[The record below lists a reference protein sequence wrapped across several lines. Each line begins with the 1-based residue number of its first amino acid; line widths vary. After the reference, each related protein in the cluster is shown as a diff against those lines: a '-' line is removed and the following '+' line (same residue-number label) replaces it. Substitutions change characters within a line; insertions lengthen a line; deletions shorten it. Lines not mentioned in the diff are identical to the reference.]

1 MNLTLEDVEHVAAL
15 ARLGLSADE
24 KEMLRGQLSSI
35 LEHIAVLEQLD
46 TDAISPTAQV
56 NVLQNVLRHDTV
68 RPSLTQAQVLANAPR
83 HRDGF
88 LEVRAAIDTGNDGE
102 GS

>member
-1 MNLTLEDVEHVAAL
+1 MNLTREDVEHVAVL
-15 ARLGLSADE
+15 ARLGLSEEE
-24 KEMLRGQLSSI
+24 KQTLRGQLSSI
-35 LEHIAVLEQLD
+35 LDHIAVLERLD

-56 NVLQNVLRHDTV
+56 NVLENVLRDDEV

-88 LEVRAAIDTGNDGE
+88 LEVRAAIEAPVE
-102 GS
+102 GGDE

>member
-1 MNLTLEDVEHVAAL
+1 MNLSLEDVEHVAAL

-24 KEMLRGQLSSI
+24 KQTLRGQLSSI
-35 LEHIAVLEQLD
+35 LDHIAVLERLD

-56 NVLQNVLRHDTV
+56 NVLENVLRADEV
-68 RPSLTQAQVLANAPR
+68 RPSLAQAQVLANAPR

-88 LEVRAAIDTGNDGE
+88 LEVRAAIETTAEGGE
-102 GS
+102 G